1 MTQGRDGISLA
12 HARALKLM
20 RIARRLSLVA
30 VVFVIAALLVGT
42 AGTSYAKSK
51 KKKSLQDPI
60 VVSNYGAV
68 WNGSIETFHEY
79 SGHNVSPKFRI
90 RGTNTNLG
98 ASTGAASDAVSS
110 VDRHIAVAIPIDFLD
125 LDSAACGPFGQPAP
139 GTTGPAAYGTGLA
152 EIFGPTSNGNSAP
165 ENIIC
170 SPNVALGAPNT
181 TGIFFPQGVAFE
193 SPYDNVNPAGTE
205 ILAVAN
211 QFPEV
216 NGAPDCPATDDPAT
230 SCCVAACAPPDPTK
244 ACSKTNPPGVSLGT
258 ITEYDRST
266 LTPGID
272 NVEPVNNNPVSAI
285 NPFSLVPYATP
296 QNATIGG
303 CYTLL
308 AGPEYLTFDQNGYL
322 FVVNN
327 AGFLAAALAAAPRYV
342 TVYAPG
348 ASGDAGAFPVSL
360 IGLFGVTKGTLLQP
374 IAAAVDPSDNLYVTD
389 EADNS
394 IKIFNPFVNPDSVN
408 PFLDGQLLATIHG
421 KRTKLKAPTGIAL
434 SADGDTLYVASNETN
449 SLEMF
454 TDVTRIAET
463 GGTHNLAPTLIISGP
478 HSKMNLPVGVALP
491 QFTPAMCRC
500 GDKAQGGSGYTT
512 CGC

>member
-1 MTQGRDGISLA
+1 MQAMTQGRDGISLA

-20 RIARRLSLVA
+20 RVARRLSLVA
-30 VVFVIAALLVGT
+30 AVFVIAALLVGT

-51 KKKSLQDPI
+51 KNLMNLSTKPRLEDTI

-68 WNGSIETFHEY
+68 WYGSIETFGVGA
-79 SGHNVSPKFRI
+79 GHNASPEFRI
-90 RGTNTNLG
+90 HGTNTNLG
-98 ASTGAASDAVSS
+98 ASTGAAGDAVSS
-110 VDRHIAVAIPIDFLD
+110 VDHDIAVAIPIDFLD
-125 LDSAACGPFGQPAP
+125 IDSAGCGPFGQPAAHP
-139 GTTGPAAYGTGLA
+139 YYGTGLA
-152 EIFGPTSNGNSAP
+152 EIFGPTSDGNSAP

-170 SPNVALGAPNT
+170 SPNFAFGVPNT

-216 NGAPDCPATDDPAT
+216 CGAPDCPCTADPKT
-230 SCCVAACAPPDPTK
+230 TCNVAACAPTTPGGPT
-244 ACSKTNPPGVSLGT
+244 GVSLGT

-272 NVEPVNNNPVSAI
+272 NVEPFNNSPVDAI
-285 NPFSLVPYATP
+285 NPFSLVPYS

-308 AGPEYLTFDQNGYL
+308 AGPEDLTFDQSGYL

-327 AGFLAAALAAAPRYV
+327 AGFLAPSLAAAPRYV

-348 ASGDAGAFPVSL
+348 ASGDAGAFPISV
-360 IGLFGVTKGTLLQP
+360 IGLFGATAGTLLQP

-389 EADNS
+389 VADNS
-394 IKIFNPFVNPDSVN
+394 IKIFNPFANPDPVN
-408 PFLDGQLLATIHG
+408 PFLDGELLATIAG
-421 KRTKLKAPTGIAL
+421 SRTKLKAPTGIAL
-434 SADGDTLYVASNETN
+434 SADGDTLYVANNEKN

-454 TDVTRIAET
+454 TNVTERTLDACT
-463 GGTHNLAPTLIISGP
+463 TPPCNFNLAPTLIISGP
-478 HSKMNLPVGVALP
+478 NSKMNLPVGVALP
-491 QFTPAMCRC
+491 QFTP
-500 GDKAQGGSGYTT
+500 SPL
-512 CGC
+512 